1 MLSCVSAQEDDMREM
16 LHNTYNISPSVADL
30 LMSYEGSSADS
41 LSSEVCTG
49 LSAERYV
56 KHHSLFYQC
65 TRMCNKTGFVFVKM
79 WWSLNSYFKSFQVL
93 LMNIPF
99 PLLHIL

>member
-1 MLSCVSAQEDDMREM
+1 MREM

-49 LSAERYV
+49 LS
-56 KHHSLFYQC
+56 LFYQC
-65 TRMCNKTGFVFVKM
+65 TRTCNKTALVSVKM
-79 WWSLNSYFKSFQVL
+79 
-93 LMNIPF
+93 
-99 PLLHIL
+99 